1 VIQTRPIYVIC
12 LREFKKFFRE
22 KSRLLG
28 TLARP
33 VLWLF
38 VVGNGMNSLIRPQV
52 GFSYLQFIFPGMIGM
67 TILFS
72 SIFSS
77 ISIVWD
83 REFGFMKEM
92 LVAPISRLSIVI
104 GKAISGTL
112 ISVAQAIIIMLLIPF
127 LGIHLTLLQFL
138 EIVALSVLVSFCITS
153 LGILIAAR
161 LTSFDGFNII
171 MNFLVMPMLFLS
183 GAMYPVT
190 SMPPAL
196 RFLSQ
201 MNPLTYGIDA
211 FKHVLLRNATPPL
224 GPEFFLSLDLFIVT
238 VLSVVMLT
246 LASLSFRKKE

>member
-1 VIQTRPIYVIC
+1 VIQLRPIYVIC
-12 LREFKKFFRE
+12 LREFIKFYRE

-38 VVGNGMNSLIRPQV
+38 VVGNGMTALIKPQA
-52 GFSYLQFIFPGMIGM
+52 GLSYLQFIFPGMIGM
-67 TILFS
+67 TILFA

-92 LVAPISRLSIVI
+92 LVAPISRLSIVV
-104 GKAISGTL
+104 GKAVSGTA
-112 ISVAQAIIIMLLIPF
+112 ISAAQAVIILALVPF
-127 LGIHLTLLQFL
+127 LGIRITALEFL
-138 EIVALSVLVSFCITS
+138 AVAGLSLLVSLCITS

-171 MNFLVMPMLFLS
+171 MNFLVMPMFFLS
-183 GAMYPVT
+183 GAMYPVA

-196 RFLSQ
+196 RQLTHV
-201 MNPLTYGIDA
+201 NPLTYGIDSL
-211 FKHVLLRNATPPL
+211 KHVLLAAAPPPM
-224 GPEFFLSLDLFIVT
+224 GPEFPLALDLVVII
-238 VLSVVMLT
+238 VLSAVMLT
-246 LASLSFRKKE
+246 LAALSFRQKE

>member
-1 VIQTRPIYVIC
+1 MIQFRPIYVIC
-12 LREFKKFFRE
+12 QREFIKFFRE

-38 VVGNGMNSLIRPQV
+38 VVGNGMNALIRPQV

-67 TILFS
+67 TILFA

-92 LVAPISRLSIVI
+92 LVAPISRLSIVV
-104 GKAISGTL
+104 GKAISGTA
-112 ISVAQAIIIMLLIPF
+112 ISVAQALIILLLIPF
-127 LGIHLTLLQFL
+127 LGITLSFWQFV
-138 EIVALSVLVSFCITS
+138 EVTGVAILVSFCITS

-171 MNFLVMPMLFLS
+171 MNFLVMPMFFLS

-196 RFLSQ
+196 RQLTHV
-201 MNPLTYGIDA
+201 NPLTYGIDA
-211 FKHVLLRNATPPL
+211 FKHVLLTDAAPPM
-224 GPEFFLSLDLFIVT
+224 GPEFPLALDLTIV
-238 VLSVVMLT
+238 VILSAVMLP
-246 LASLSFRKKE
+246 LAALSFRRKD